1 MKRGVQP
8 FKDSSGNTVMLTK
21 GSRHPDIL
29 QALREEVV
37 VARILQEQQSAQ
49 QLAQQ
54 SGQQTSTALS
64 TAKVTAAAPDY

>member
-1 MKRGVQP
+1 
-8 FKDSSGNTVMLTK
+8 MLTK

>member
-1 MKRGVQP
+1 VFLLVSLPNGEGRAAFQRSKRQHG
-8 FKDSSGNTVMLTK
+8 DALTK
-21 GSRHPDIL
+21 GGRHPDIL

-54 SGQQTSTALS
+54 SGQQLA
-64 TAKVTAAAPDY
+64 